1 MTTKTLKF
9 PALPTGLTMTVQAR
23 NINTLDI
30 IETLTLTEGTSGALT
45 VYSCSST
52 GTYSGQVLWV
62 LLASGAVL
70 EHRVRTIADTAGPW
84 VILTELEQLA
94 SAGVG
99 ASPLTITVTDGTDE
113 LSGATVRVTAAGVAL
128 NQTTG
133 VDGLAL
139 FALTD
144 GDYDVT
150 VVRPGYG
157 SEYVVV
163 TVSGTS
169 AETIPLTESAV
180 TPPASPL
187 VATGTMLV
195 LDELAEIEEGV
206 DISLQ
211 LTGGPGTAGYA
222 LDTKVR
228 TATSDVD
235 GLVEFAGLIRGA
247 EYSVWRGTSTAPSAT
262 SPFSVRASGNQ
273 SFFTVPNTDTFSIS
287 EILGRDAEA

>member
-169 AETIPLTESAV
+169 AETIALTESAV

-195 LDELAEIEEGV
+195 LDELAAIESDV

-222 LDTKVR
+222 LDTKIR

-247 EYSVWRGTSTAPSAT
+247 TYSVWRGSSTAPSAT

-273 SFFTVPNTDTFSIS
+273 SFFVVPNTDTFSIS